1 MTENSIFCAD
11 CGTKNEQSSIF
22 CENCGKELKAA
33 AAKPGKYSKLG
44 DYQGEE
50 SFTPSMMS
58 APSIWNQGNLVN
70 ATINSYV
77 KPDSTIPP
85 LLEDA
90 NAPSMTPLVIIYALL
105 SAILT
110 YYTTLK
116 SEYTFDDTVEQ
127 LQQDALAPGNIPAL
141 ATVSAVIEFAGVFL
155 IWYIGSWILAS
166 LLKGGMPMNSPLR
179 MNASAAMRKL
189 NAIRYFPS
197 MIMVIVQII
206 LVQLEDNQVF
216 WMGTQNVQG
225 TDTIVTETVTY
236 FSPLFMTISFI
247 LYAIALMASLYVLYR
262 GVKALGYQGGSLM
275 MITLG
280 LGLWGFYSAY
290 VSYIVY

>member
-1 MTENSIFCAD
+1 
-11 CGTKNEQSSIF
+11 
-22 CENCGKELKAA
+22 
-33 AAKPGKYSKLG
+33 
-44 DYQGEE
+44 
-50 SFTPSMMS
+50 
-58 APSIWNQGNLVN
+58 
-70 ATINSYV
+70 
-77 KPDSTIPP
+77 
-85 LLEDA
+85 
-90 NAPSMTPLVIIYALL
+90 MTPLVIIYALL

>member
-44 DYQGEE
+44 DYQSEE

-58 APSIWNQGNLVN
+58 APSTWNQGSLVN

-116 SEYTFDDTVEQ
+116 SEYTFDDTVDQ
-127 LQQDALAPGNIPAL
+127 LQQDALAPDLIPAL
-141 ATVSAVIEFAGVFL
+141 ASISAVIEFAGVFL

-189 NAIRYFPS
+189 NAIRYFPR
-197 MIMVIVQII
+197 VQRPALWINGI
-206 LVQLEDNQVF
+206 GAKSF
-216 WMGTQNVQG
+216 C
-225 TDTIVTETVTY
+225 
-236 FSPLFMTISFI
+236 IS
-247 LYAIALMASLYVLYR
+247 LC
-262 GVKALGYQGGSLM
+262 
-275 MITLG
+275 
-280 LGLWGFYSAY
+280 
-290 VSYIVY
+290 